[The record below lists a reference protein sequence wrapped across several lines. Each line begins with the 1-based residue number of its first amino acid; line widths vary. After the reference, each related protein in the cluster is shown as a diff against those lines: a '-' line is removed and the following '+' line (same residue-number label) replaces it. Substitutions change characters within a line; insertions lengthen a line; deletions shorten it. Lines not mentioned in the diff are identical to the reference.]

1 MLSAKMKQKII
12 ALLNPLG
19 PDKVILFGSYAWG
32 TPREDSDL
40 DLYVVT
46 CDENL
51 PKNFKERSD
60 LYITYGRALDSLYEQ
75 YPVDLIVHSKPM
87 HSRFIETG
95 SSFAK
100 KIMAEGERLL

>member
-1 MLSAKMKQKII
+1 MLSACLKQKII
-12 ALLNPLG
+12 TLLNPLR

-32 TPREDSDL
+32 TPRTDSDL
-40 DLYVVT
+40 DLYVVASE
-46 CDENL
+46 ENM
-51 PKNFKERSD
+51 PENFKERSE
-60 LYITYGRALDSLYEQ
+60 LYIKYGRALDSLYEE